1 MHTNTQSVE
10 HIKLCNVI
18 IADLLLIG
26 ATEETSCLIVCS
38 SIFVSPLTDKPFNL
52 FKEPLT

>member
-52 FKEPLT
+52 SKEPLT